1 MDTYST
7 TIIYTDE
14 DFGDVGVSETEME
27 NIFDIA
33 EAAMQNDDRIVVQF
47 VNNQI
52 KISVDP
58 GNDDDGYDDR
68 REALRETAS
77 SMMLAITEGRLGQW
91 TDAHALA
98 LAVRKTGAVSNG
110 DGTYSGDG
118 FDMVGQDDLTYLGR
132 RIRVA
137 DMTKIDEINEY
148 LHKRSRAHS
157 G

>member
-7 TIIYTDE
+7 TIVWTED
-14 DFGDVGVSETEME
+14 DFGEVAVSETEME
-27 NIFDIA
+27 HIFDIA
-33 EAAMQNDDRIVVQF
+33 EAKFQNDDRIVVKF
-47 VNNQI
+47 ENNRI

-68 REALRETAS
+68 LYALRE
-77 SMMLAITEGRLGQW
+77 MVGYVMQNITEGRFGQW
-91 TDAHALA
+91 TDAYHLEV
-98 LAVRKTGAVSNG
+98 AVRKTGAVSNG
-110 DGTYSGDG
+110 DGTYRGAG
-118 FDMVGQDDLTYLGR
+118 FDMVSQDDLTYLGR
-132 RIRVA
+132 RISVA